1 MAEGGAGS
9 CLRRNDGGE
18 AGMTEVWM
26 RLGGA
31 GCRSAANGS
40 GPSGPLKQKADHG
53 AKARDHHQLHSY
65 LECANHR
72 PELSDHAA
80 LALGLPLV
88 PVSEPLI
95 MARVELGPVS
105 VSSSHAARVANPA
118 ISGRLSAAAAG

>member
-1 MAEGGAGS
+1 MTEGGAGVT
-9 CLRRNDGGE
+9 G
-18 AGMTEVWM
+18 VWM
-26 RLGGA
+26 RLGGC
-31 GCRSAANGS
+31 GLPLGRGRERPLRSAQAA
-40 GPSGPLKQKADHG
+40 SGPLKQKADHG
-53 AKARDHHQLHSY
+53 AKAPDHHQLHSY

-95 MARVELGPVS
+95 LARVELGPRS
-105 VSSSHAARVANPA
+105 VNSSHAARVANPA